1 MSVDIHLW
9 NGQEA
14 FAFGD
19 GPALADELG
28 ALVVAGRKT
37 ATCWAAVQGNPTH
50 VGKRMVMLDGQ
61 GRGWA
66 VLETLELARLRF
78 DEVDADHARDEGE
91 GDLSLEDWRA
101 GHQDYFTREG
111 TFAPDM
117 PLWCERFKVVEI
129 LDRGAGR

>member
-19 GPALADELG
+19 SPALADELG

-50 VGKRMVMLDGQ
+50 VGKRLVMLDGQ

-66 VLETLELARLRF
+66 VLETVELTLRRF
-78 DEVDADHARDEGE
+78 DEVDAAYARDEGE
-91 GDLSLEDWRA
+91 GDLSLESWRA
-101 GHQDYFTREG
+101 GHRDYFTREV

-117 PLWCERFKVVEI
+117 PLWCERFKVVKI
-129 LDRGAGR
+129 LDRETGR